1 MKCFKITFLSTL
13 FLIIAILGCHK
24 NKAQRH
30 VVNVNENKEKEICA
44 VHCEQ
49 NDTVLWDNWFKE
61 NHKSY
66 IYIFDETKEKHTRA
80 INDLLS
86 LFYTGNDS
94 LRNNHRM
101 IKWRL
106 DRFYPIIDD
115 TSNEFGKY
123 NNIEKQIDSLLNFKV
138 DKDSYEVRRKSALTR
153 LMYEFRLKILEDKLR
168 NSIEEQEIQQLLDQ
182 EIKLWY
188 QYSNATSDAFEKI
201 VLRKENYYL
210 KATFWNNYDFDIMNQ
225 RIKSLLYLCFKEPL
239 AHKSCYTHDW
249 KNVEYGYKRIEK
261 NIKLEN
267 DTDYEYSYEEQNK
280 SLSDDKNTFTM
291 YMEIHSALLKKLGL
305 DDNGYMLDSKVRI
318 LEKFLEGYDTIDSL
332 KF

>member
-1 MKCFKITFLSTL
+1 MKCFRNTLISAL
-13 FLIIAILGCHK
+13 FLIAAIFSGCHN
-24 NKAQRH
+24 NKTQRYAETK
-30 VVNVNENKEKEICA
+30 NENPEKKVCT
-44 VHCEQ
+44 VSCEQ

-94 LRNNHRM
+94 LRNNYRM
-101 IKWRL
+101 IEWRL
-106 DRFYPIIDD
+106 GRFYPIIDD

-153 LMYEFRLKILEDKLR
+153 LMYEFRLKMLEDKLR
-168 NSIEEQEIQQLLDQ
+168 NSIEEPEIQQLLDQ

-188 QYSNATSDAFEKI
+188 LYSYATSDAFEKI

-225 RIKSLLYLCFKEPL
+225 RIKSLLYLYFKDPL
-239 AHKSCYTHDW
+239 TRKSCYTHDW
-249 KNVEYGYKRIEK
+249 KNVEYGYKQIQK
-261 NIKLEN
+261 KIKLEN

-318 LEKFLEGYDTIDSL
+318 LEKFLDGYDTL
-332 KF
+332 RPN

>member
-1 MKCFKITFLSTL
+1 MKQKTFILTF
-13 FLIIAILGCHK
+13 FLIVAIFSGCHS
-24 NKAQRH
+24 NKVQRH
-30 VVNVNENKEKEICA
+30 VVNDNENKDTCV

-49 NDTVLWDNWFKE
+49 KDTVLWDTWFKE

-94 LRNNHRM
+94 LRNNYKM
-101 IKWRL
+101 IEWRL
-106 DRFYPIIDD
+106 GRFYPIIDD

-153 LMYEFRLKILEDKLR
+153 LMYEFRLKMLEDKLR
-168 NSIEEQEIQQLLDQ
+168 NSIEEPEIQQLLDQ

-188 QYSNATSDAFEKI
+188 LYSYATSDAFEKI
-201 VLRKENYYL
+201 VLRKEYYNL
-210 KATFWNNYDFDIMNQ
+210 KATFGNNYDFDIMNQ
-225 RIKSLLYLCFKEPL
+225 RIKSLLYLYFKVPL
-239 AHKSCYTHDW
+239 TQESNYAYYWENVESGYNQIHKS
-249 KNVEYGYKRIEK
+249 
-261 NIKLEN
+261 IKIEN
-267 DTDYEYSYEEQNK
+267 DSDHEYSYEEQKK
-280 SLSDDKNTFTM
+280 SLSEDRNSFTRF
-291 YMEIHSALLKKLGL
+291 MEVHSVLLKKLGL

-318 LEKFLEGYDTIDSL
+318 LEKFLDGYDTIDSL

>member
-1 MKCFKITFLSTL
+1 MKQRTFILTFL
-13 FLIIAILGCHK
+13 LIVATFLGCHN
-24 NKAQRH
+24 NKAQGY
-30 VVNVNENKEKEICA
+30 VETKNENSEKKVCT
-44 VHCEQ
+44 VPCER
-49 NDTVLWDNWFKE
+49 NDTILWDNWFKE
-61 NHKSY
+61 NHKWY
-66 IYIFDETKEKHTRA
+66 IHIFDETKEKHTKT

-94 LRNNHRM
+94 LRNNYRM
-101 IKWRL
+101 IEWRL

-115 TSNEFGKY
+115 TSNELGKY
-123 NNIEKQIDSLLNFKV
+123 NNIEKQIDSLLNFEV
-138 DKDSYEVRRKSALTR
+138 DKNSYAVRRKSALTR
-153 LMYEFRLKILEDKLR
+153 LMYELRLKMLEDKLR
-168 NSIEEQEIQQLLDQ
+168 NSIEEPEIQQLLDQ

-210 KATFWNNYDFDIMNQ
+210 KATFGNNYDFDIMNQ
-225 RIKSLLYLCFKEPL
+225 RIKSLLYLYFKDPL
-239 AHKSCYTHDW
+239 THKSCYTHDW
-249 KNVEYGYKRIEK
+249 KNVEYGYKQIQK

-318 LEKFLEGYDTIDSL
+318 LEKFLDGYDTIDSL